1 MNYAYIEDGK
11 VIQIEPEYQD
21 VFPGVPFAE
30 RFSAEFVSC
39 CIPVDDEAAVL
50 PGMVYDAEAGRF
62 YYADIPPA
70 DTLAQAVK
78 LKTAEINAACNAA
91 IVAGFDYNGKH
102 YALTEE
108 DQINIISLLML
119 AQAGQDVPYHA
130 DGEECG
136 VYSAQEFMAVAQTG
150 TAFKL
155 HHTTYCNLLKLQVR
169 AMTDIDAVMAV
180 RYGETRLDGDFAG
193 HYSAVMTA
201 LQGDSV

>member
-1 MNYAYIEDGK
+1 MKFAYIEDGK
-11 VIQIEPEYQD
+11 VIQVEPEYRD

-39 CIPVDDEAAVL
+39 CVPVDDGEVS
-50 PGMVYDAEAGRF
+50 PGMAYDAGAGRF
-62 YYADIPPA
+62 YYENNPPA
-70 DTLAQAVK
+70 DTLAQAVEM
-78 LKTAEINAACNAA
+78 KTSEINAACNAA
-91 IVAGFDYNGKH
+91 IVAGFDYGGKR
-102 YALTEE
+102 YSLTDE

-136 VYSAQEFMAVAQTG
+136 VYSAQEFMAVAQTA

-180 RYGETRLDGDFAG
+180 RYGDTRLDGDFAE
-193 HYSAVMTA
+193 HYNAVMTA
-201 LQGDSV
+201 LQGDSHD